1 METNF
6 IEQISDIGNNTNPMR
21 RSYYEE
27 LGSEIKLHHDNFSD
41 DDIHELICRL
51 ESFIEQEIEDIQ
63 NDYDYQLNRY

>member
-6 IEQISDIGNNTNPMR
+6 IEQISNIGNNTNPMR

-27 LGSEIKLHHDNFSD
+27 LRSEIKLNHDNFSD

-63 NDYDYQLNRY
+63 NDYDYQLNRN